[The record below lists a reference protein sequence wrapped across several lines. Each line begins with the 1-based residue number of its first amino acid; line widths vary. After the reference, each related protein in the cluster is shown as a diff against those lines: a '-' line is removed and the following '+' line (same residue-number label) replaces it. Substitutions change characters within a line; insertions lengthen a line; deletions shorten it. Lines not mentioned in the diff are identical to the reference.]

1 MLRSAKPARTLT
13 LNRKKKKKKKMKHDN
28 LVSSDNRIPSESSSS
43 NFSLGFVNTYRRMY
57 QPYSPPHPSHPTIR
71 LSILVNIE
79 TRPTQLL
86 LLRLHHGGGGD
97 FMHTLSYYPR
107 SYIETARLPTLQ
119 NLVHRNGP
127 FDPIASPRHI

>member
-1 MLRSAKPARTLT
+1 MIFFRECFELASFRNSKPASTLT

-86 LLRLHHGGGGD
+86 LLPLA
-97 FMHTLSYYPR
+97 PR
-107 SYIETARLPTLQ
+107 RGWRFHAHIIVLPSFLY
-119 NLVHRNGP
+119 RNGP
-127 FDPIASPRHI
+127 LAHVPKPCA